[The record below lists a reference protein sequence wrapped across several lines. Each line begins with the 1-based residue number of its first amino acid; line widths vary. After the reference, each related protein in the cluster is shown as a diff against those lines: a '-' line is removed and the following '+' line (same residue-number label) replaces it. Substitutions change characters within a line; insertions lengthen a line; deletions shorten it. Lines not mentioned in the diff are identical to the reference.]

1 MTLRNRLFI
10 GALAVIL
17 CAFLPNRLSAQ
28 LHSEAN
34 TQEKQTIRNPFLNK
48 LEPGSINGTFSIDGH
63 IVWGASVVQHDDGKY
78 YMFAS
83 FWPGPMGN
91 WVTHSQVALA
101 IADKPEGPYEF
112 KKVVLPYRD
121 KKYWDGMMTHNPTI
135 RKHKDTYYLFYIG
148 VTFDFERPQLS
159 SQNEYGIA
167 WNNKRIGVATAK
179 HPEGPWERY
188 DKPLI
193 EPRPGHWDLVNTSNP
208 APVIHKDGSVTMI
221 YKSSN
226 LPSPERNIIKD
237 KDGLPRFM
245 LGVAHSK
252 NIFGE
257 YERLGNQDGLIN
269 LEGKLIS
276 MEDPYVWRD
285 GNLYHML
292 VKNFDSVG
300 NAKGM
305 GAIYVWSKDGVNWFL
320 PSDAPEAYSLNVTW
334 AEGITTKQA
343 RLERPQLYFENGVP
357 KYLFMATQFSEE
369 YLKYLKKKENTY
381 NVAFEIHK

>member
-1 MTLRNRLFI
+1 MELRNRLCI
-10 GALAVIL
+10 GLWAIVL
-17 CAFLPNRLSAQ
+17 CAFLPGRLSAQ
-28 LHSEAN
+28 LQSEAN
-34 TQEKQTIRNPFLNK
+34 TQEKQPIGNPFLNK
-48 LEPGSINGTFSIDGH
+48 LKPATVNGTFSIDDH
-63 IVWGASVVQHDDGKY
+63 IVWGASVIQHDDGKY

-112 KKVVLPYRD
+112 KKVVLLYRD
-121 KKYWDGMMTHNPTI
+121 KKFWDGMMTHNPTI
-135 RKHKDTYYLFYIG
+135 RKYKDTYYLFYIG

-179 HPEGPWERY
+179 HPEGPWTRY

-193 EPRPGHWDLVNTSNP
+193 EPRAGHWDLVNTSNP
-208 APVIHKDGSVTMI
+208 APVIHEDGSVTLF

-226 LPSPERNIIKD
+226 LPSPERNNIKN
-237 KDGLPRFM
+237 KDGMPRFM

-269 LEGKLIS
+269 LEGKLVS
-276 MEDPYVWRD
+276 MEDPYVWFD

-320 PSDAPEAYSLNVTW
+320 PSDAPEAYSLNVNW
-334 AEGITTKQA
+334 AEGINTKQV
-343 RLERPQLYFENGVP
+343 RLERPQIFFENGVP
-357 KYLFMATQFSEE
+357 KYLFLATQFREE
-369 YLKYLKKKENTY
+369 DLKYLKKKGNTY
-381 NVAFEIHK
+381 NVAFEIKK

>member
-91 WVTHSQVALA
+91 WVMHSQVALA

-276 MEDPYVWRD
+276 MEDPYVWHD